1 MNAIDTF
8 GELPSHGTRVTLGLP
23 PNLVH
28 VPVVK
33 QRTDFSCGAAATLAL
48 LRFWLGD
55 AYARVEEHDLFTPL
69 STTPANGTEP
79 EPITEY
85 LRAAGLEAT
94 YLHGDVTLS
103 HLERAVDNG
112 HPPLVDLQ
120 AWRDFEHPWAEVW
133 DAGHY
138 AVLVGYDAEHLFFM
152 DPSVLTVS
160 GYAYMPRGELNER
173 WHDLAGPDNRR
184 LERMTV
190 FLRGPGQPLGAPRGE
205 LPTTAM
211 RLG

>member
-1 MNAIDTF
+1 MNAQVEIQPPSSRSNVH
-8 GELPSHGTRVTLGLP
+8 LPSNV
-23 PNLVH
+23 VH
-28 VPVVK
+28 VPAVK
-33 QRTDFSCGAAATLAL
+33 QRTDYSCGAAATLAL
-48 LRFWLGD
+48 LRFWKGD
-55 AYARVEEHDLFTPL
+55 EYARIEEHDLFGVL
-69 STTPANGTEP
+69 ETTPSNGTEP

-85 LRAAGLEAT
+85 LCKQAGLEAT
-94 YLHGDVTLS
+94 YLHGDVTLA
-103 HLERAVDNG
+103 HLERAVDAG

-120 AWRDFEHPWAEVW
+120 AWRDTEQPWSEVW

-138 AVLVGYDAEHLFFM
+138 CILVGHDAEHLFFM
-152 DPSVLTVS
+152 DPSVLTH
-160 GYAYMPRGELNER
+160 GAYAYIPRGELNER

-190 FLRGPGQPLGAPRGE
+190 FVHGSQPRWAPVGP